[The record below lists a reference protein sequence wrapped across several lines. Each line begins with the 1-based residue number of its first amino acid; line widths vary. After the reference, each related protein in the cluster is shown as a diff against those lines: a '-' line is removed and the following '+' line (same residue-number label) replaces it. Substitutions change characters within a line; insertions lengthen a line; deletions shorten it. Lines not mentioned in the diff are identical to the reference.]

1 MFSHSTIFDELASS
15 YLIGRSPRLL
25 FSFREKQHCTVIIKF
40 KTPSVDLA
48 IRNES
53 VEYLVAGRV
62 LIRIYGLLSYQP
74 DTFVLS
80 IIFGQPLPEFV
91 CIGDFD
97 LLKFVRRRMIWNRR
111 RDFGVEG
118 LGSVG

>member
-15 YLIGRSPRLL
+15 YLIGRSTRLL

-53 VEYLVAGRV
+53 VEYLFAGRV

-80 IIFGQPLPEFV
+80 IIFANHSQSSSALVISTFSNLSV
-91 CIGDFD
+91 
-97 LLKFVRRRMIWNRR
+97 
-111 RDFGVEG
+111 VE
-118 LGSVG
+118 

>member
-25 FSFREKQHCTVIIKF
+25 FSFREKLHCAVIIKF
-40 KTPSVDLA
+40 KTPSVDPA
-48 IRNES
+48 VSNES
-53 VEYLVAGRV
+53 IEYLVAGRV
-62 LIRIYGLLSYQP
+62 FIPIYGLPSYQP

-80 IIFGQPLPEFV
+80 MIFGKPLPEFV

-97 LLKFVRRRMIWNRR
+97 LRKFFLIHCFVPHH
-111 RDFGVEG
+111 
-118 LGSVG
+118 S